1 MRTQPAVPVP
11 STVRRGT
18 PPDPQVAARLHDD
31 ILAAD
36 ELPDPERRAAAR
48 AVLVRTICV
57 PRRQFRD
64 ARRWSQE
71 GLASTDTPSRCAE
84 LLVADALPGAVLGN
98 ARVAEEVLR
107 RASELAVEGTSPDA
121 VAELTALRALVAHD
135 LGRADVP
142 DLRAAAEAVG
152 ALAPEG
158 DHAWVLVRTAT
169 ERDDL
174 DAAERADRLP
184 TPSEAPPVAR
194 QLRACASAAL
204 AMARGRREEAHQRLL
219 DVIDLADQTGTTLL
233 VPEAAAR
240 LVILEAPVDS
250 ASARR
255 RFELFEWA
263 AGGES
268 WLPRE
273 TVLRL
278 LARAAIRAAD
288 GRPDDA
294 ASAAA
299 AAADTAESTGLVH
312 VAVAAHRARAT
323 YLTAAGRPSE
333 ARLATAA
340 STRWREMALQGVPET
355 APADGHEGG
364 ASGNQRPRV
373 PRQEGPRQARERRDD
388 PPERT
393 QRGG

>member
-1 MRTQPAVPVP
+1 
-11 STVRRGT
+11 VRRGT
-18 PPDPQVAARLHDD
+18 PPDPEVAARLHDD
-31 ILAAD
+31 VLAAD
-36 ELPDPERRAAAR
+36 ELGDADRRAAAR
-48 AVLVRTICV
+48 AALVRTICV

-64 ARRWSQE
+64 AREWAQE
-71 GLASTDTPSRCAE
+71 GLALTSTPSRRAE
-84 LLVADALPGAVLGN
+84 LLVADAFPGAVLGN
-98 ARVAEEVLR
+98 ARAVESVLR
-107 RASELAVEGTSPDA
+107 AAFALAVEGTSAEA
-121 VAELTALRALVAHD
+121 VSDLCALRALVAHD
-135 LGRADVP
+135 LGRP
-142 DLRAAAEAVG
+142 DFGELVAEAEQAGAVG
-152 ALAPEG
+152 ADG
-158 DHAWVLVRTAT
+158 DHAWLLVRSAT
-169 ERDDL
+169 ERGDL
-174 DAAERADRLP
+174 DAAEAADRLP
-184 TPSEAPPVAR
+184 APAQAPPAAH
-194 QLRACASAAL
+194 QLRECASAAL
-204 AMARGRREEAHQRLL
+204 EMARGRREAAREKLL
-219 DVIDLADQTGTTLL
+219 AVIDVADETGTTLM

-240 LVILEAPVDS
+240 LVILEAPVDG

-312 VAVAAHRARAT
+312 VAVAAHRGRAT

-333 ARLATAA
+333 ARLAMAA
-340 STRWREMALQGVPET
+340 ATRWQKMAEQGVPE
-355 APADGHEGG
+355 APADGANGT
-364 ASGNQRPRV
+364 ASRSRRPRV
-373 PRQEGPRQARERRDD
+373 PRQDGPREARERRDD

-393 QRGG
+393 SRRGG